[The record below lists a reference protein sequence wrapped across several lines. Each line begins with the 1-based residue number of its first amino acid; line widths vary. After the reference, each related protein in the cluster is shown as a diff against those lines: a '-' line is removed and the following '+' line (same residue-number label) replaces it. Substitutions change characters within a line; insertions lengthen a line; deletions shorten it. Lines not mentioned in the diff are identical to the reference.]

1 MSQEVIKKRR
11 LLLTAPRDCPGPLTA
26 LRNIKSILSG
36 RLDCDLFILEDLVFP
51 IKVSNKSLQRQLSRV
66 QNRFKMI
73 TLDKLLPYGDN
84 IIFAG
89 FDSLTAHI
97 IERLTKKG
105 IHPSAMWCSTLSQAE
120 LVPQEIGLLRVLI
133 DFLNKDKIKYLMAHR
148 RIFES
153 YGYFLR
159 KAVLFPHPIDLRIF
173 EPVKRQQL
181 EGINL
186 DLFCRPRLGK
196 NILAQILGF
205 KMAELDAKLH
215 INFDL
220 RKLRKIV
227 ESIGVKPIVHHWL
240 PELDYYGLIAGMDLS
255 LQVTFGESFNYAVAE
270 RMALSVPVLATFNI
284 YLLAEDQF
292 LNKYLCIDAID
303 TPKAIAAAIKRIIT
317 EKNLREELAKRCRER
332 IEIVSCQNNQIVCD
346 TALALFT

>member
-1 MSQEVIKKRR
+1 MSRK
-11 LLLTAPRDCPGPLTA
+11 LLLTTPRECPGPLTA
-26 LRNIKSILSG
+26 LRHIKAILANK
-36 RLDCDLFILEDLVFP
+36 LDCDLSVLEDLVFP
-51 IKVSNKSLQRQLSRV
+51 LRASNKSLQKQLIRI
-66 QNRFKMI
+66 QRRLKMVV
-73 TLDKLLPYGDN
+73 LDRLLSYGDN
-84 IIFAG
+84 VIFAS
-89 FDSLTAHI
+89 FDPLIAHL
-97 IERLTKKG
+97 IEELTKKG
-105 IHPSAMWCSTLSQAE
+105 IRPSVMWCSTLSQAE
-120 LVPQEIGLLRVLI
+120 LVPQEIDLLKILI
-133 DFLNKDKIKYLMAHR
+133 DLLNKGKIKHLMTPR

-153 YGYFLR
+153 YGYFIK
-159 KAVLFPHPIDLRIF
+159 KAIFFPYPIDLRIF
-173 EPVKRQQL
+173 EPVKKQQL